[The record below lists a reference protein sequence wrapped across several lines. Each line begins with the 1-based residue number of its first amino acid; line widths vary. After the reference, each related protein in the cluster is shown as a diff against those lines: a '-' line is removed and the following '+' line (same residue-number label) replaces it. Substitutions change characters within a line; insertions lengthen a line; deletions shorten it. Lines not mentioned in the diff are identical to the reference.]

1 MQICRGLA
9 GQMGRNRRKGGR
21 FQSSP
26 KAALPPFVLFQ
37 QQPAA
42 NIFFAEIVSVEAQG
56 EWGTYFANICKI
68 LLKEGSSS
76 GVSPSSRL
84 CIADEISDRRWG
96 RQSGRPNPG

>member
-42 NIFFAEIVSVEAQG
+42 NIFFCRKIVSDEAQG
-56 EWGTYFANICKI
+56 EGGIYFANICKI

-96 RQSGRPNPG
+96 R

>member
-42 NIFFAEIVSVEAQG
+42 NFFLRIGSVKAQ
-56 EWGTYFANICKI
+56 
-68 LLKEGSSS
+68 EG
-76 GVSPSSRL
+76 
-84 CIADEISDRRWG
+84 DEG
-96 RQSGRPNPG
+96 